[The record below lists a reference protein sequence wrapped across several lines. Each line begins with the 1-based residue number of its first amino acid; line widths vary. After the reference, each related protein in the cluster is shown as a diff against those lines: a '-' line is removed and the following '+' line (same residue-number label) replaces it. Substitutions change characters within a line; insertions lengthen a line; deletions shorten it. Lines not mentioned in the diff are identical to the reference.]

1 MRRRSEHGEIARLG
15 GRLGGGRCGDDDL
28 WRQRYGGRGG
38 HRTEIPRGSSLPRGA
53 GDEQPRDGVC
63 GRARPRP
70 SALVRKRRIGMT
82 DDERGRFFEDFTVGD
97 VYRHAKG
104 RTLSETDN
112 TWFTLLTC
120 NTNEIHFNA
129 DYAAQTEF
137 GKPLMN
143 SALTL
148 ALVTGLS
155 VPDISRHIV
164 ANLGWDKVRLPAPVF
179 AGDTIYAQSEVLETR
194 PSKSRPGQGVVRAK
208 TLGFK
213 QDGTVVIEFE
223 RSVLV
228 YSRESA
234 PRHPTPSPR

>member
-1 MRRRSEHGEIARLG
+1 M
-15 GRLGGGRCGDDDL
+15 GDL
-28 WRQRYGGRGG
+28 
-38 HRTEIPRGSSLPRGA
+38 
-53 GDEQPRDGVC
+53 
-63 GRARPRP
+63 
-70 SALVRKRRIGMT
+70 
-82 DDERGRFFEDFTVGD
+82 
-97 VYRHAKG
+97 YRHSMG
-104 RTLSETDN
+104 RTLTETDN

-129 DYAAQTEF
+129 DYAAHTEF

-194 PSKSRPGQGVVRAK
+194 PSKSRPGQGVVRVQ

-223 RSVLV
+223 RTVLV
-228 YSRESA
+228 HSRQTAS
-234 PRHPTPSPR
+234 RRQTPSPTRPTKRQGG